1 MSEKKENKTKQ
12 IQTRF
17 TEAEVELLKAKA
29 EEEGRTVS
37 NLIHT
42 LVITNLNKQ

>member
-1 MSEKKENKTKQ
+1 MSEKKENKTIQ

-17 TEAEVELLKAKA
+17 TQAEAELLKAKA
-29 EEEGRTVS
+29 KEQGRTVS

-42 LVITNLNKQ
+42 LVITNLNN

>member
-29 EEEGRTVS
+29 KEEGRTVS

-42 LVITNLNKQ
+42 IVITNLNN